1 MKKKLFYSTHDNTAP
16 ESYMIPEVFSTD
28 RYDGMQLYNN
38 QKGGKAILH
47 RSDRVS
53 PMPWCLFLGAYNT
66 VFFRTYQEVQ
76 DYCIARGL
84 KPISRR
90 G

>member
-1 MKKKLFYSTHDNTAP
+1 MKKRLFYSTHDNTTP
-16 ESYMIPEVFSTD
+16 DCHTIPEVFTTD
-28 RYDGMQLYNN
+28 RYEGMQVYND
-38 QKGGKAILH
+38 QRGGKAILH

-66 VFFRTYQEVQ
+66 IFFRTYQEVQ
-76 DYCIARGL
+76 DYCKARGL

>member
-1 MKKKLFYSTHDNTAP
+1 MKKKLFYGTHDNTVP
-16 ESYMIPEVFSTD
+16 EDYQIPEVFSTA

-38 QKGGKAILH
+38 QRGGKAILH

-53 PMPWCLFLGAYNT
+53 PMPWCLFLGAYST

-76 DYCIARGL
+76 DYCKARGF